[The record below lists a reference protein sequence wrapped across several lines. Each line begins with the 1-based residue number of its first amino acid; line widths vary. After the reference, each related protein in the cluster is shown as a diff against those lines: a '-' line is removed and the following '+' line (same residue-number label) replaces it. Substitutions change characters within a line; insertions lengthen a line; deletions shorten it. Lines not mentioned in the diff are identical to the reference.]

1 MPKEGIELSNF
12 EKEIGEKIERTIEY
26 TKALNPD
33 SVELALGA
41 KGEVKF
47 TVKSYAGTVEEAKE
61 KATAI
66 FDSLFKQYYG
76 ISIYYTI
83 TKKVKESL

>member
-1 MPKEGIELSNF
+1 MCEKGIELSNF
-12 EKEIGEKIERTIEY
+12 EKENGCELDLLIERNIAY

-33 SVELALGA
+33 SVEIVLGA

-61 KATAI
+61 KATEI

-76 ISIYYTI
+76 IDIYKTI
-83 TKKVKESL
+83 EKK